1 MATPLTIT
9 CAVDF
14 SDHSKVALRQALAWA
29 DRFAARLIVTT
40 VIEPLLATAAA
51 TAYNMDL
58 ARDEVLP
65 ELQEFVRKIVAEG
78 GSADRPFEA
87 VVLTGEPSP
96 EIVALAH
103 RERSDLIVVAT
114 HGLSGYRKMFLGS
127 TTEEVLRRT
136 EVPVL
141 VAPPPEQM
149 LGQSS
154 PSTDAPILVPVDFK
168 SGSGRSVRAAA
179 GIARTF
185 GAPLVVAHIVA
196 PLRGIERLRAQL
208 DTHNRAQIDRAEQQ
222 MQQLVSEADVKQP
235 VETMVIAGSPAEQIA
250 DIAVVR
256 RVQLIVMRLRGE
268 EGLLGSRP
276 GSTAYHVLRLTPALV
291 LALPSEHTRADWLER
306 LNSAGASAPR
316 VV

>member
-40 VIEPLLATAAA
+40 VVEPLLATAAA

-65 ELQEFVRKIVAEG
+65 ELQEFVRRIVAEG

-87 VVLTGEPSP
+87 VVLIGEPSP
-96 EIVALAH
+96 KIVALAH

-141 VAPPPEQM
+141 VAPPPEQTST
-149 LGQSS
+149 QSR
-154 PSTDAPILVPVDFK
+154 PSTDAPVLVPVDFK
-168 SGSGRSVRAAA
+168 TGSRRSVRAAA

-185 GAPLVVAHIVA
+185 GAPLLVAHVVA

-222 MQQLVSEADVKQP
+222 MHQLVAEADVQQP
-235 VETMVIAGSPAEQIA
+235 VETMVIAGSPAAQIA

-291 LALPSEHTRADWLER
+291 LALPSEHTRGDWLER
-306 LNSAGASAPR
+306 L
-316 VV
+316 